1 MTALMAVTGISF
13 KAFRGIEMEI
23 MGKGYMIIPVILF
36 VVGIVVSLRL
46 SDLGIERV
54 QEDK

>member
-1 MTALMAVTGISF
+1 
-13 KAFRGIEMEI
+13 MEI

-36 VVGIVVSLRL
+36 VAGIIVSFRL
-46 SDLGIERV
+46 SSLGVERV

>member
-1 MTALMAVTGISF
+1 
-13 KAFRGIEMEI
+13 MEI

>member
-1 MTALMAVTGISF
+1 
-13 KAFRGIEMEI
+13 MEI

-36 VVGIVVSLRL
+36 VLGIVASFLL
-46 SDLGIERV
+46 SGLGIERA